1 MLSLLLLEHVYK
13 KWRQGDGAFSGFGFG
28 GRFHM
33 PMPVNGID
41 GRQDHHHSTLQ
52 IQRTPPVGEQFSP
65 SHARDNCHGEENFQ
79 AMFFRL
85 FQQESR
91 LLNRYRCSFPTRY
104 SSLLILTTN

>member
-1 MLSLLLLEHVYK
+1 
-13 KWRQGDGAFSGFGFG
+13 
-28 GRFHM
+28 
-33 PMPVNGID
+33 
-41 GRQDHHHSTLQ
+41 
-52 IQRTPPVGEQFSP
+52 VGEQFSP

-104 SSLLILTTN
+104 SPLLILTTN